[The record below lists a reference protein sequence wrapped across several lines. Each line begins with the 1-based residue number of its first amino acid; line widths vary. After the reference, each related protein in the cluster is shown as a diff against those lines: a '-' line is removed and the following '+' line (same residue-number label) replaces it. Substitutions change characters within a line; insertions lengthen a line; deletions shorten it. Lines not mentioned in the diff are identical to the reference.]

1 MQSSPV
7 SALPGVVPAKAQAM
21 DNASA
26 PGLPAAEATDDVTFE
41 SLLAQQTQAQSAPQS
56 DELAL
61 LVGQQALDSGQ
72 IGKDDSSSQ
81 LVGKDDASA
90 QEDTSAIF
98 SDLSALFATLL
109 QAAAP
114 TQRVEQTV
122 APAKAAADAAKLDG
136 VGVAGDGHNIL
147 PLVPDDSSQAGND
160 LAMGVRVQP
169 GKDAAEIAGTGKDL
183 PFAEAKV
190 KGAFQLNEPGMVQ
203 NLTHVDGEAHAA
215 HLEAFPQITG
225 VQGNNNNGIVGLS
238 VEPRV
243 GAPGWD
249 AALGQKVAWLV
260 NQRHQVAEM
269 QLNPPNLGPL
279 EVKITIANDQA
290 SALFVS
296 HHAAVR
302 DAIEAALPRL
312 REMLAEN
319 GITLGNAQVSAESFP
334 REQTANGE
342 GRPGSGWQ
350 PEVHDRAMPDVMV
363 ERAGVMRLRIPGSV
377 DIFA

>member
-21 DNASA
+21 DNVSAS
-26 PGLPAAEATDDVTFE
+26 GLSAAEATDDVTFE
-41 SLLAQQTQAQSAPQS
+41 SLLAQQTQAQSTPPS

-61 LVGQQALDSGQ
+61 LIGQQALANTE
-72 IGKDDSSSQ
+72 IGKDDSSAQ
-81 LVGKDDASA
+81 LVGDDDASL
-90 QEDTSAIF
+90 QEETSATI
-98 SDLSALFATLL
+98 SDLAALFATLV
-109 QAAAP
+109 QAATP

-122 APAKAAADAAKLDG
+122 APAKSAADVAKPDG
-136 VGVAGDGHNIL
+136 VGVNAGRDIL
-147 PLVPDDSSQAGND
+147 SLLPDDSSQTGND
-160 LAMGVRVQP
+160 LASGIRLKP

-183 PFAEAKV
+183 PFAEVKV
-190 KGAFQLNEPGMVQ
+190 KGNAFQLNELSAVQ
-203 NLTHVDGEAHAA
+203 NLTRADGEVHAT
-215 HLEAFPQITG
+215 HVEAFSQIKS

-279 EVKITIANDQA
+279 EVKITITNDQA

-302 DAIEAALPRL
+302 DAIESALPRL

-319 GITLGNAQVSAESFP
+319 GIMLGNAQVSAESFP
-334 REQTANGE
+334 REQAANGE
-342 GRPGSGWQ
+342 GRPGAGWS
-350 PEVHDRAMPDVMV
+350 PEGHDMEMPDAIG
-363 ERAGVMRLRIPGSV
+363 ERTGVMRIRTPGSV

>member
-7 SALPGVVPAKAQAM
+7 SALPGVVPAKAQAS
-21 DNASA
+21 DNISAS
-26 PGLPAAEATDDVTFE
+26 GLPVAEATDDPTFE
-41 SLLAQQTQAQSAPQS
+41 SLLAQQTQAQSAPLS

-61 LVGQQALDSGQ
+61 LIGQQVAANSQ
-72 IGKDDSSSQ
+72 ISKDNPSSQ
-81 LVGKDDASA
+81 QAGSDDASP
-90 QEDTSAIF
+90 QEETSVMF
-98 SDLSALFATLL
+98 SDLAALFATLV

-114 TQRVEQTV
+114 MQRVEQTV
-122 APAKAAADAAKLDG
+122 APAKTAADVAKPDG
-136 VGVAGDGHNIL
+136 VGVDAGHNIL
-147 PLVPDDSSQAGND
+147 SLVPDDSSQAGND
-160 LAMGVRVQP
+160 LVPGIRVQP

-183 PFAEAKV
+183 PVAEVKV
-190 KGAFQLNEPGMVQ
+190 KLNAFQLNEPTVAQ
-203 NLTHVDGEAHAA
+203 NLIQVDGKAHAT
-215 HLEAFPQITG
+215 HPEIFSQITG
-225 VQGNNNNGIVGLS
+225 VQGNNSNGAVTVS

-319 GITLGNAQVSAESFP
+319 GIMLGNAQVSAESFP
-334 REQTANGE
+334 REQAANGD

-350 PEVHDRAMPDVMV
+350 PEVHDMEMLGEMG
-363 ERAGVMRLRIPGSV
+363 ERTGVMRLRTPGSV